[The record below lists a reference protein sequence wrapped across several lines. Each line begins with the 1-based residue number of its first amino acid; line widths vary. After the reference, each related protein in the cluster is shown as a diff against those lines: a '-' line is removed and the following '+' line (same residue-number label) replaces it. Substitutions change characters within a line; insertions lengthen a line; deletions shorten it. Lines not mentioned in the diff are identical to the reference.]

1 MAVQGWA
8 AAMSQ
13 AYLNKIAKW
22 PISPADLPSRSYV
35 FFHRYAMQ
43 LLHNRAV
50 PSIGIG
56 ADGSRKR
63 RFVRTA
69 RRIVRLHP
77 SRLAFPGSE
86 DVTTGNRAAHWHHP
100 WLNLPR
106 GGLAWPRVFAS
117 SGSMSLANRNP
128 ASSSLTQTVVAAI
141 SSRRPMSSNSVC
153 PTFKCPAPSMQ
164 APPADMFRTRCTD
177 GSAAV
182 NPVALPRRNTLSR
195 EATRRFIRLGMPPFY
210 RSRLTN

>member
-43 LLHNRAV
+43 LLHNRAI

-69 RRIVRLHP
+69 RRIDHLPRCCC
-77 SRLAFPGSE
+77 AFAGPE
-86 DVTTGNRAAHWHHP
+86 DVNAG
-100 WLNLPR
+100 
-106 GGLAWPRVFAS
+106 
-117 SGSMSLANRNP
+117 
-128 ASSSLTQTVVAAI
+128 
-141 SSRRPMSSNSVC
+141 
-153 PTFKCPAPSMQ
+153 
-164 APPADMFRTRCTD
+164 D
-177 GSAAV
+177 
-182 NPVALPRRNTLSR
+182 
-195 EATRRFIRLGMPPFY
+195 
-210 RSRLTN
+210 